1 MREEGGR
8 ILLMDFGLTHES
20 GNGPNF
26 AGTPVYM
33 APELWSGQPATAASD
48 VYALGV
54 LLFHL
59 VTGKYRS
66 MWSNCEGTPRPRSNP
81 APAAVW

>member
-1 MREEGGR
+1 MSDSGAPNSCLASQSRAHRDIKTGNAMREEGGR

-33 APELWSGQPATAASD
+33 APELWSGETATAATD
-48 VYALGV
+48 VSRCWQGAQHG
-54 LLFHL
+54 
-59 VTGKYRS
+59 
-66 MWSNCEGTPRPRSNP
+66 P
-81 APAAVW
+81 